1 MKSHTAFCSACDRQV
16 KVLVR
21 AGYEP
26 DDPESL
32 VCLAYGEECT
42 GAMCP
47 LFTVPTEIMRANYEE
62 AKGHLSGH
70 IPKHPVPPKQ
80 PEES

>member
-1 MKSHTAFCSACDRQV
+1 MKSHTAYCSACDRPV

-21 AGYEP
+21 DGFEA

-32 VCLAYGEECT
+32 VCLDYGEKCT
-42 GAMCP
+42 GALCP
-47 LFTVPTEIMRANYEE
+47 LFTVPTEVMRANYEE

-70 IPKHPVPPKQ
+70 APKRDDSPRGN
-80 PEES
+80 